1 MKAEVYRLAQMEQRQ
16 GALCDIE
23 RIEDSKCARPMFRIK
38 NLTNNCPTALIAR
51 IFDKDRFTPEIAH
64 WLRLVYIANPRLIPI
79 KVCESIEKFAPR
91 PLLRRHTKHPE
102 IMVRVH

>member
-1 MKAEVYRLAQMEQRQ
+1 MEQRQ
-16 GALCDIE
+16 GPFCDIE

-79 KVCESIEKFAPR
+79 KAVSYTHLTLPTI
-91 PLLRRHTKHPE
+91 LL
-102 IMVRVH
+102 V